1 MKIVFIANNN
11 IGFGLSGGDRIF
23 TELIKGWKAHAQIV
37 LMGCQEAIDIARR
50 NGAEVPFLKT
60 AETNE
65 RPNFGIGGLL
75 IHTWRR
81 VRAGV
86 RALETYQE
94 PLKDAD
100 AVYSV
105 SDFYP
110 DFWPAFLL
118 KRRNPKILWVAGYY
132 LFAPPPWARVTPYMG
147 LQRLRGLVYWLMQR
161 PSYYLINKYADKVF
175 VTSEP
180 DVHYFVNAKR
190 SRDQVIVVQGGVDV
204 TASEEYLRQCSVSS
218 VQCSDSFA
226 NRSTADK
233 TVDRAVAKGNGGL
246 ETGGRS
252 PASDLCSLTSKKYDA
267 CFIGRFHYQKGVLIL
282 IDIWKKVCD
291 RKPEARLAMIGN
303 GPLEAEVRAKIKA
316 LGLER
321 NVELLGFMDGE
332 QKFEVFKQ
340 SKVMV
345 HPATYDSGGMA
356 AAEGMAWR
364 LPGVSFDLEA
374 LKTYYPQ
381 GMVKI
386 GCFDVDAFAAAI
398 LRLLTD
404 AGHYE
409 EQARLAHELVLKV
422 WDWKKRAEFVWQSL
436 RLEANL
442 PPAEREQT
450 RG

>member
-1 MKIVFIANNN
+1 MKICFIANNN

-23 TELIKGWKAHAQIV
+23 TELIKGWKTHAPVQ
-37 LMGCQEAIDIARR
+37 LMGCQEAIDIALR

-65 RPNFGIGGLL
+65 HVRLGISGLL
-75 IHTWRR
+75 AHTWQR
-81 VRAGV
+81 VQAGIK
-86 RALETYQE
+86 ALKTYEGQ
-94 PLKDAD
+94 LKDVD
-100 AVYSV
+100 VVYST

-110 DFWPAFLL
+110 DFYPAYLM
-118 KRRNPKILWVAGYY
+118 KRRNPKIIWIAGYY
-132 LFAPPPWARVTPYMG
+132 LFAPAPWAKVTPYKG

-161 PSYYLINKYADKVF
+161 PSYYLVNKYADKVF

-204 TASEEYLRQCSVSS
+204 TASEEYLKGQAKR
-218 VQCSDSFA
+218 
-226 NRSTADK
+226 DK
-233 TVDRAVAKGNGGL
+233 LKVETGNWKL
-246 ETGGRS
+246 ETGDCPS
-252 PASDLCSLTSKKYDA
+252 PSKKYDA
-267 CFIGRFHYQKGVLIL
+267 CFIGRFHYQKGVLLL
-282 IDIWKKVCD
+282 IDIWKKVCEK
-291 RKPEARLAMIGN
+291 RPEAKLAMIGN
-303 GPLEAEVRAKIKA
+303 GPLETEAREKIKA

-321 NVELLGFMDGE
+321 NIELLGFMDGE
-332 QKFEVFKQ
+332 QKFEIFKQ

-386 GCFDVDAFAAAI
+386 PCYDEQRFADTV
-398 LRLLTD
+398 LRLLSD
-404 AGHYE
+404 KDFYE
-409 EQARLAHELVLKV
+409 EQAQLAHELILNV
-422 WDWKKRAEFVWQSL
+422 WDWKRRAEFVWQAM
-436 RLEANL
+436 RFEAKNV
-442 PPAEREQT
+442 
-450 RG
+450 